1 MKRSKRLSN
10 RPGKT
15 RKLAGK
21 KIERPAKPAR
31 AMSQQRSN
39 KLKPLNPIH
48 QRIKARE
55 SMRTTTPTSSRTS
68 TKKAEQNILVKR
80 HLRTISKKKSAPSSK
95 NNKKKNEMKKR
106 PINRLAARKQ
116 VKTATTRSTEVKD
129 IRPPQQ
135 NRIVRIMGHG
145 QFRVDSDTLKRL
157 NGIDSSLVQ
166 LITNERFPDAAEFK
180 RLLLQ
185 LNEIVQNN
193 SKPLDPK
200 EIIQSDIILPSTD
213 LSIEEAKKLFTG
225 QGVIPT
231 T

>member
-31 AMSQQRSN
+31 AISQQRSN

-55 SMRTTTPTSSRTS
+55 SMRTTPTSSRTS

-95 NNKKKNEMKKR
+95 NNKKKNEMKTR
-106 PINRLAARKQ
+106 PINRLAARKR
-116 VKTATTRSTEVKD
+116 VKTATTRSTEAKE

>member
-1 MKRSKRLSN
+1 MKRSKPLSN
-10 RPGKT
+10 RPDKA
-15 RKLAGK
+15 RNQAGK
-21 KIERPAKPAR
+21 KIKRPEKPAR
-31 AMSQQRSN
+31 AMSQERSN
-39 KLKPLNPIH
+39 KNKPLNPIH
-48 QRIKARE
+48 QRVKTRD
-55 SMRTTTPTSSRTS
+55 SMRITRTSSRINA
-68 TKKAEQNILVKR
+68 KKAEQNILVKR
-80 HLRTISKKKSAPSSK
+80 HLRTISKRKSASPSK
-95 NNKKKNEMKKR
+95 KNKKKDDMKIR
-106 PINRLAARKQ
+106 PINKLTARKR
-116 VKTATTRSTEVKD
+116 VKTATTRSTEAKD
-129 IRPPQQ
+129 IIPPQQ

-145 QFRVDSDTLKRL
+145 QFRVDSNTLKRL
-157 NGIDSSLVQ
+157 NEIDSSLVQ

-193 SKPLDPK
+193 SKPLDLK

>member
-10 RPGKT
+10 RPNKT

-39 KLKPLNPIH
+39 ILKPLNPIH
-48 QRIKARE
+48 QRIKARD
-55 SMRTTTPTSSRTS
+55 SMRITPTSSRINA
-68 TKKAEQNILVKR
+68 KKAEQNILEKR
-80 HLRTISKKKSAPSSK
+80 HRRTISKKKSASSSK
-95 NNKKKNEMKKR
+95 NNKKKNEMKIR
-106 PINRLAARKQ
+106 PINRLAARKR
-116 VKTATTRSTEVKD
+116 VKTATTRSTEAKD

-213 LSIEEAKKLFTG
+213 LSMEEAKKLFTG